1 MVIMSGVPISLPA
14 ESSTRV
20 VALSSGTLAANS
32 AKVLSSFNTWAFKRE
47 QPSSIVQIASR
58 ITDAIRTHAPIAFV
72 LYWGKGPRSRA
83 AAPDVACLDFLA
95 SLGRRVEALHAP
107 GVEFGLIFT
116 DTHAELNGHA
126 RDAIESYFS
135 DIGAIAAGH
144 GFKGFRLGDIVRA
157 AGPVSIDLSQIDE
170 DHVDLL
176 TLSADKW
183 FRGGGSARE
192 GARRYLIANMI
203 ERRAVG
209 SAFPEA
215 IFATFNGSEF
225 DFLFPATLPRFY
237 MYSLRKGCSVKPW
250 FMDEDGRFLSS
261 AG

>member
-1 MVIMSGVPISLPA
+1 MSGVPMSLPA
-14 ESSTRV
+14 ATCARGAAPSSNPLG
-20 VALSSGTLAANS
+20 ADA
-32 AKVLSSFNTWAFKRE
+32 AKVLASFNTWAFKRE
-47 QPSSIVQIASR
+47 QPSSSLQIASL
-58 ITDAIRTHAPIAFV
+58 IADAIRTHAPITFV

-95 SLGRRVEALHAP
+95 SLGRRVGTLHAP

-126 RDAIESYFS
+126 REAIESYFS
-135 DIGAIAAGH
+135 DIGTIAAGR
-144 GFKGFRLGDIVRA
+144 GFKGFRLGDVVRA
-157 AGPVSIDLSQIDE
+157 AGPVSIDLTKIDE
-170 DHVDLL
+170 DHVERL

-183 FRGGGSARE
+183 FRGGGSARD

-203 ERRAVG
+203 ERRAVEI
-209 SAFPEA
+209 AFPEA

-225 DFLFPATLPRFY
+225 DFLFPASLPRFY

>member
-1 MVIMSGVPISLPA
+1 MSGVPMRLSA
-14 ESSTRV
+14 ASCARV
-20 VALSSGTLAANS
+20 SAPTNSTLAANA
-32 AKVLSSFNTWAFKRE
+32 AKVLASFNTWAFKRE
-47 QPSSIVQIASR
+47 QPSSSVQIASR
-58 ITDAIRTHAPIAFV
+58 IADAIRRQAPITFV
-72 LYWGKGPRSRA
+72 LYWGKGPRSGA

-95 SLGRRVEALHAP
+95 SLARRVEALHAP
-107 GVEFGLIFT
+107 GVAFGLIFT
-116 DTHAELNGHA
+116 DTHAVLNGHA
-126 RDAIESYFS
+126 REAIESYFS
-135 DIGAIAAGH
+135 DIGTVAAGR

-157 AGPVSIDLSQIDE
+157 AGPFSLDLSDIDE

-192 GARRYLIANMI
+192 GARRYLLANMI
-203 ERRAVG
+203 ERRAVEE
-209 SAFPEA
+209 AFPEA

-225 DFLFPATLPRFY
+225 DFLFPAALPRFY

-250 FMDEDGRFLSS
+250 FMDADGRFLSS